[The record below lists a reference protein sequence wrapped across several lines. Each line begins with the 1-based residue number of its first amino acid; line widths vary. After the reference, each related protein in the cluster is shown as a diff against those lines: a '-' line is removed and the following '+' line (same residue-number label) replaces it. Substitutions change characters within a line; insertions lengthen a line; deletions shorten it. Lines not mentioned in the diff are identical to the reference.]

1 MKIDRKLFE
10 EALQIAKKG
19 VSKKADV
26 TSKTLVEIKN
36 SGISLIG
43 MNDGMSVITNMPPNS
58 FVFEE
63 TEEKKFLVEPSFMT
77 DLLKQLPKSVTE
89 VEFDATNDLV
99 LRYEKSEFKFE
110 TIEGADMF
118 PMPTKKEVDENFVTI
133 EANDLR
139 RMVRATAF
147 VSLRKDDS
155 VSAGQEAM
163 KCLAIHCAK
172 DDIKIYAAES
182 VRFASCLRAHE
193 NNGVD
198 FNALVYAEDINE
210 AINAF
215 QNKEIQIFADDK
227 FMYLADDYTFISLR
241 IVNAKE
247 LSVNTILKT
256 IENNEN
262 LTKVNVDKS
271 EILGTIKRACLL
283 STERKK
289 IRILLKANKET
300 NLLSIQGKS
309 DRGSIN
315 EDMEAVIDGNDAE
328 ICLNGS
334 YLLEVLNAMDC
345 ENTEIRF
352 DAADETTP
360 MLVKN
365 GDDEVITD
373 STYAIAL
380 LKK

>member
-10 EALQIAKKG
+10 AALQIAKKG
-19 VSKKADV
+19 ISKKADI

-36 SGISLIG
+36 SGISLVG

-63 TEEKKFLVEPSFMT
+63 TEEKKFLVDPSFMM

-89 VEFDATNDLV
+89 VEFDAENGLV
-99 LRYEKSEFKFE
+99 LRYEKSEFKLE

-118 PMPTKKEVDENFVTI
+118 PMPTKKGVDENFVTI

-147 VSLRKDDS
+147 VSVRKDDS
-155 VSAGQEAM
+155 VSVGQEAM

-172 DDIKIYAAES
+172 DDIKIYAANPYLFS
-182 VRFASCLRAHE
+182 SCLKTHE
-193 NNGVD
+193 NN
-198 FNALVYAEDINE
+198 
-210 AINAF
+210 

-247 LSVNTILKT
+247 LTINTTLKK
-256 IENNEN
+256 IETNKD
-262 LTKVNVDKS
+262 LTKVNVAKNL
-271 EILGTIKRACLL
+271 ILGTIKRACLL
-283 STERKK
+283 STDRKM

-300 NLLSIQGKS
+300 NLLNIQGKS

-315 EDMEAVIDGNDAE
+315 EDIEAIIDGKDAE

-352 DAADETTP
+352 DAADERIP

-365 GDDEVITD
+365 GDDEVVTD

-380 LKK
+380 LKRK

>member
-10 EALQIAKKG
+10 EAFQIAKKG
-19 VSKKADV
+19 ISKKADI

-36 SGISLIG
+36 SGISLVG
-43 MNDGMSVITNMPPNS
+43 MNDGMTVITSMPPNS

-63 TEEKKFLVEPSFMT
+63 AEEKKFLVEPSFMI
-77 DLLKQLPKSVTE
+77 DLLKQLPKSITE
-89 VEFDATNDLV
+89 VEFDAEDGLI
-99 LRYEKSEFKFE
+99 LRYEKSEFKFK

-147 VSLRKDDS
+147 VSVRKDDS
-155 VSAGQEAM
+155 VKQKAM
-163 KCLAIHCAK
+163 KCLAIHCNK
-172 DDIKIYAAES
+172 SDIRIYAAES
-182 VRFASCLRAHE
+182 VRFASCLSIRE
-193 NNGVD
+193 NNGAN

-215 QNKEIQIFADDK
+215 QNKEIQMFADDK

-241 IVNAKE
+241 LVDAQE
-247 LSVNTILKT
+247 LSIDVLLKT
-256 IENNEN
+256 TESKKS
-262 LTKVNVDKS
+262 LTKVNLSKS
-271 EILGTIKRACLL
+271 MLLGTIKRACLL
-283 STERKK
+283 STERKN
-289 IRILLKANKET
+289 ICVSLKADKET
-300 NLLSIQGKS
+300 NLLNIQAKS

-315 EDMEAVIDGNDAE
+315 EDIEAVVDGNSTEAY
-328 ICLNGS
+328 LNGNL
-334 YLLEVLNAMDC
+334 LLEVLNVLDYK
-345 ENTEIRF
+345 NLDIRF
-352 DAADETTP
+352 ESDARTP

-365 GDDEVITD
+365 GDDEIVTD

-380 LKK
+380 LKKNN